1 MECSWIWREI
11 PLLAPITLKK
21 ITEIQLVKESYERN
35 EENESESEREEE
47 SLLNEKFMEVGER
60 VRHFRISLFLDSQF
74 SSSPLCL

>member
-35 EENESESEREEE
+35 EENESESESEREEE
-47 SLLNEKFMEVGER
+47 SLLNEKFVDVGER
-60 VRHFRISLFLDSQF
+60 VRHFESLSF
-74 SSSPLCL
+74 